1 MWVAYIC
8 HVAEVDNRPGRQLMV
23 ESNVGV
29 RICIGLLDKMVT
41 FHEAEEGSEGARAF
55 DIG

>member
-1 MWVAYIC
+1 MRLG
-8 HVAEVDNRPGRQLMV
+8 EVDNSPGRQLMV

-29 RICIGLLDKMVT
+29 RIYIGLLDKMVML
-41 FHEAEEGSEGARAF
+41 HEAEEGSEGARAF